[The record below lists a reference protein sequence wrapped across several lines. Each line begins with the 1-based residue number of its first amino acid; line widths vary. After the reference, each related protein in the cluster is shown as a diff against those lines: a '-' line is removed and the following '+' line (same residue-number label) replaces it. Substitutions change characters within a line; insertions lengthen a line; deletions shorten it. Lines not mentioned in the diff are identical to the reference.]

1 MLGPTEGVIRWDRPN
16 EASAIDMLLTNLNTG
31 SNTFLSELSLD
42 SFTTDLIPSGTN
54 FRVRARSICPI
65 DFSDPHKAQ
74 VGAESTFS
82 TPSVRESSTA
92 LLPFEV
98 YPNPANS
105 LIRFNWKSS
114 ESGILSIQDMM
125 RRELRTFVLN
135 DAGSTEI
142 DLSDWPAG
150 LYRYYWQPDSPEL
163 GIPASGSFVVIRD

>member
-74 VGAESTFS
+74 VKQK
-82 TPSVRESSTA
+82 A
-92 LLPFEV
+92 LSALRLCASHPLLFRLSRFI
-98 YPNPANS
+98 PIQP
-105 LIRFNWKSS
+105 IR
-114 ESGILSIQDMM
+114 
-125 RRELRTFVLN
+125 
-135 DAGSTEI
+135 
-142 DLSDWPAG
+142 
-150 LYRYYWQPDSPEL
+150 
-163 GIPASGSFVVIRD
+163 